1 LRAVN
6 DATKRA
12 MKSIDVDGRL
22 QRRVTAQH
30 GEPPDNIQVTTQG
43 ALSAGTTTQGRN
55 GHSAAL
61 HILLPFALSLAA
73 LLTSRAT
80 ASAALDTAHLRI
92 ASKGTNPMDTLTTTS
107 PTKNLID
114 TAAAN
119 GSFKTF
125 GKAIEYAGLSDT
137 LRGVGPFTIF
147 APTDAAFDKLPA
159 GKLEELFK
167 PENKKEL
174 VSLMNYHVVNG
185 RKHVADIGKW
195 EAAKT
200 IGGKSA
206 PIKLTDDKVSID
218 GAQVTSAD
226 IDSSNGVIH
235 GIDKVNMPTK
245 Q

>member
-1 LRAVN
+1 
-6 DATKRA
+6 
-12 MKSIDVDGRL
+12 
-22 QRRVTAQH
+22 
-30 GEPPDNIQVTTQG
+30 
-43 ALSAGTTTQGRN
+43 
-55 GHSAAL
+55 
-61 HILLPFALSLAA
+61 
-73 LLTSRAT
+73 
-80 ASAALDTAHLRI
+80 
-92 ASKGTNPMDTLTTTS
+92 MDTLTKTTNS
-107 PTKNLID
+107 KNLID

-137 LRGVGPFTIF
+137 LRGTGPFTIF

-159 GKLEELFK
+159 GALEELFK

-174 VSLMNYHVVNG
+174 VSVLNYHVVNG

-200 IGGKSA
+200 IGGQSA
-206 PIKLTDDKVSID
+206 PIKLTNDKVSID